1 MELKVATTE
10 KPELRLGELL
20 CQAGVISQEQLDQ
33 ALKLQKQKG
42 GKIGSLLLDLG
53 VLTVPSLVAALKE
66 RHQVNAADLY
76 ELEISP
82 HVLGILPLEKMQQF
96 QVLPIAV
103 GPKSVFLAM
112 ADPGDVTTINE
123 LEFFFGRSVQ
133 PIVVPYSQ
141 LQAALRHLEENPVDS
156 GAPLKGKELQR
167 KPATATAGR
176 ADGSPSIHDL
186 CRLLVEE
193 KGSDLLLSAGAPHTL
208 KKHGKLVRLSYPALT
223 PQQTLE
229 YAREIMTAGQRDEFE
244 RTGELDFAFTFPDIC
259 RFRANVYRQRSSV
272 ALAIRTIVENI
283 PTLADLGLP
292 AWLGE
297 YALRPHGLILVSGP
311 TGNGKTTTLAA
322 LLDLI
327 NSNRQANIVTIEE
340 PIEYHHRHKMSNVN
354 QREVGIDTDSFHE
367 GLKRVFR
374 QAPDVIVVGEMRDP
388 ASAAIAIQAAGTG
401 HLVMTT
407 LHAPNATA
415 TIERIID
422 IFSPNQQQLIRA
434 QLAES
439 LLLVLNQRLVPTK
452 DGKGVVLAVE
462 KLVNSHRVRSFIRE
476 GKTHQ
481 IRNMFQQGAEDFLP
495 LDFTLG
501 QLCREGKISREE
513 GMKLCENQNFFQEV
527 SSRTPGR

>member
-1 MELKVATTE
+1 MEQTGDKSA
-10 KPELRLGELL
+10 KPELKLGELL

-33 ALKLQKQKG
+33 ALNLQKQKG
-42 GKIGSLLLDLG
+42 GRIGSLLLDLG

-66 RHQVNAADLY
+66 KHQVNSADLY

-82 HVLGILPLEKMQQF
+82 NVLGILPLEKMQQF

-112 ADPGDVTTINE
+112 ADPSDVTAINE

-133 PIVVPYSQ
+133 PIVVPDTQ
-141 LQAALRHLEENPVDS
+141 LQAALRHLEKSPVN
-156 GAPLKGKELQR
+156 GKPLRGMELQR
-167 KPATATAGR
+167 PAGSVAVTSATG
-176 ADGSPSIHDL
+176 GLPSLHDL
-186 CRLLVEE
+186 CRMLVEE

-208 KKHGKLVRLSYPALT
+208 KRHGQLVRLPHPALT
-223 PQQTLE
+223 PDQTAA
-229 YAREIMTAGQRDEFE
+229 YAREIMTPSQREEFE
-244 RTGELDFAFTFPDIC
+244 RTNELDFAFTYPDIC
-259 RFRANVYRQRSSV
+259 RFRANIYRQRSSV
-272 ALAIRTIVENI
+272 ALAIRTIVEEI
-283 PTLADLGLP
+283 PTLAELGLP
-292 AWLGE
+292 PWLGE
-297 YALRPHGLILVSGP
+297 FALRPHGLILVSGP

-327 NSNRQANIVTIEE
+327 NSHRQVNIVTIEE
-340 PIEYHHRHKMSNVN
+340 PIEYHHRHKKSNVN

-407 LHAPNATA
+407 LHAPTATA

-422 IFSPNQQQLIRA
+422 IFAPNQQQLIRA

-462 KLVNSHRVRSFIRE
+462 KLVNSSRVRSFIRE

-495 LDFTLG
+495 LDFTLA
-501 QLCREGKISREE
+501 QLCREGKISQDE
-513 GMKLCENQNFFQEV
+513 GLKLCENQNFFQEIAA
-527 SSRTPGR
+527 RRPGR